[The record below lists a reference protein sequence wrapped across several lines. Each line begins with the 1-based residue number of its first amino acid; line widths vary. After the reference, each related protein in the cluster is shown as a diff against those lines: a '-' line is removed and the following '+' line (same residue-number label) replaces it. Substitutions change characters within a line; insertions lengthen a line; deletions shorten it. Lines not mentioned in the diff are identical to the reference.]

1 MAEGK
6 MECAIAKRR
15 PAGNA
20 VNMSIGDLRQDYRAA
35 ELRRADLSPN
45 PFVQFEKWFTEAL
58 QCAGI
63 REANAMTLATTGT
76 NGAVM
81 ARTVLLKGHDQ
92 NGFVFFTNYLS
103 RKGRQLEE
111 NPQAALL
118 FPWLPLERQVSISGR
133 VEKTTVVEN
142 EAYFASRPL
151 GSKLGA
157 WASAQSEVL
166 PSREPLDARYAEL
179 SQQYADGT
187 VPTPAHWG
195 GYRVVP
201 ESIEFWQGR
210 TSRLHDRFLY
220 TREADGNWRLER
232 LSP

>member
-1 MAEGK
+1 
-6 MECAIAKRR
+6 
-15 PAGNA
+15 
-20 VNMSIGDLRQDYRAA
+20 MSIGDLRQEYRAA
-35 ELRRADLSPN
+35 EMRRADLSPN
-45 PFVQFEKWFTEAL
+45 PFVQFEKWFAEAL
-58 QCAGI
+58 QCAEI
-63 REANAMTLATTGT
+63 REANAMTLATAGA
-76 NGAVM
+76 NGAVT

-103 RKGRQLEE
+103 RKGQVLGE

-118 FPWLPLERQVSISGR
+118 FPWLPLERQVAISGR
-133 VEKTTVVEN
+133 VEKTTVAEN

-166 PSREPLDARYAEL
+166 PSREPLEAKYAEL
-179 SQQYADGT
+179 SEQYADGA

-201 ESIEFWQGR
+201 ETIEFWQGR

-220 TREADGNWRLER
+220 TREADGKWRMER